1 MACKRFP
8 WVFILCFLL
17 AACFLILAS
26 LSPIPTSAQDEE
38 MLWERLDVEI
48 VVLPDG
54 DFWVHETHVIRSV
67 SGGIDYI
74 IFKIPANHLTS
85 ISDVQA
91 WKDGQPCATGYELG
105 QSPPCEVRVD
115 SDPDVGFGSYQE
127 WYTVFLDFSSSPSS
141 TRRTCEVRYR
151 VHGGLRYDKSGD
163 QLWWKAVRADYRLS
177 LVQSSRV
184 TVHLPEGAVA
194 QKTAVCFA
202 DATQV
207 CFADTAVSG
216 IGTSTVVFEAPGTL
230 APGQELEVRVQFPH
244 GVVAGSAP
252 TWQQLQKAKPMINLA
267 SVLLGGL
274 LAGGGILLG
283 VLERRRERRL
293 RETAPLG
300 DVTRPPSDMLPGV
313 VAALVDHSW
322 GERNLQAT
330 LIDLARRGYLRMEE
344 RVTPD
349 GVRVDGILR
358 RTEKPDDDLL
368 PYERMML
375 SRLMGRKRERSLS
388 DLEQTDFYV
397 EKVGAEVYR
406 QLIRDG
412 YFRFSPGI
420 PLPGYLVMV
429 LLIIW
434 ILGIGAAYFFVEA
447 TAKEPIIGVICPF
460 LGLPLAL
467 GAIGSVIRGP
477 VETSKGAEEAA
488 RWEAFKRYLREE
500 IVEGD
505 AEQFMAYLPYALA
518 FGISLTEWTERF
530 AHLGEIPLPE
540 WFTISYCDSEGRS
553 LPIPEEREMPESRK
567 GLGAFLETASDAFRQ
582 RAVSARRRW
591 WWK

>member
-1 MACKRFP
+1 M
-8 WVFILCFLL
+8 
-17 AACFLILAS
+17 
-26 LSPIPTSAQDEE
+26 
-38 MLWERLDVEI
+38 
-48 VVLPDG
+48 
-54 DFWVHETHVIRSV
+54 
-67 SGGIDYI
+67 
-74 IFKIPANHLTS
+74 
-85 ISDVQA
+85 
-91 WKDGQPCATGYELG
+91 
-105 QSPPCEVRVD
+105 
-115 SDPDVGFGSYQE
+115 
-127 WYTVFLDFSSSPSS
+127 
-141 TRRTCEVRYR
+141 
-151 VHGGLRYDKSGD
+151 
-163 QLWWKAVRADYRLS
+163 
-177 LVQSSRV
+177 
-184 TVHLPEGAVA
+184 
-194 QKTAVCFA
+194 
-202 DATQV
+202 
-207 CFADTAVSG
+207 
-216 IGTSTVVFEAPGTL
+216 VFEAPGTL

-252 TWQQLQKAKPMINLA
+252 TWQRLQEAKPIINPA

-283 VLERRRERRL
+283 VLKSRRERRL
-293 RETAPLG
+293 REKVPVEP
-300 DVTRPPSDMLPGV
+300 VTRPPSDMPPGMA
-313 VAALVDHSW
+313 AALVDHFW

-358 RTEKPDDDLL
+358 RTEKPDDNLL

-406 QLIRDG
+406 QLRRDG
-412 YFRFSPGI
+412 YFRFSPENQFLGC
-420 PLPGYLVMV
+420 LAWV
-429 LLIIW
+429 LLIAW
-434 ILGIGAAYFFVEA
+434 ILGTSAAYFFVEVA
-447 TAKEPIIGVICPF
+447 AKEPIVGVTFPL

-467 GAIGSVIRGP
+467 GGIWSIVRGP
-477 VETSKGAEEAA
+477 VETPEGAREAA
-488 RWEAFKRYLREE
+488 RWQAFKRHLREE

-540 WFTISYCDSEGRS
+540 WFTISYCDSEGRP
-553 LPIPEEREMPESRK
+553 LPIPEEKEMPESRK

-582 RAVSARRRW
+582 RAVPARRRW